1 MTSMIWN
8 SKTSRSRSNDFNAGY
23 QTNSAFQVLKNETK
37 DKLGID
43 YATQLRILIASEENP
58 ELREN
63 LTEYYTLSRDHPD
76 FDEEKIVDDI
86 LSSNFS
92 FL

>member
-1 MTSMIWN
+1 MRQ
-8 SKTSRSRSNDFNAGY
+8 KTSW
-23 QTNSAFQVLKNETK
+23 V
-37 DKLGID
+37 ID